1 MEGRRREEGGKCE
14 KMFGR
19 KKKTYGDDKD
29 DDDYDASEEVYET
42 PLPPS
47 MPVVKATIDT
57 IVELAVSQRLFLS
70 QHADKLKLELVKERE
85 GRTLADGS
93 WYLNG
98 FSLTDEDALD
108 LVRASPDTL
117 SNLTYT
123 NYTDTTSIWAK
134 LTSWLRFGSKEAS
147 RSGINV
153 ADDLAFG
160 LAVCEVVEVAGHV
173 LAGVSYAMSS
183 QAPRLG
189 KPLTRKLA
197 FEMTS
202 SLHRGRSHS
211 MYLVADISNSAQRT
225 ASSRTSNILKANLS
239 LYIYTPMLLNGLKG
253 VAVNVSGRRV
263 DDLPESGIDEA
274 ELMRVL
280 SKKGVFVANA
290 ASNFLLDSNLE
301 VSSQRA
307 ATVTLVATERLVDSA
322 NSALTAFF
330 ADEYAKQESIRASER
345 REKLKRELE
354 AARERERAELQREA
368 AERAERDGSE
378 RAETRYRVDPNA
390 DPQNMVQTFRA
401 RIN

>member
-1 MEGRRREEGGKCE
+1 
-14 KMFGR
+14 MFGR
-19 KKKTYGDDKD
+19 KKTYGDDKN

-98 FSLTDEDALD
+98 FSLTDEDAID

-173 LAGVSYAMSS
+173 LAGVSYALSN
-183 QAPRLG
+183 QFPRLG
-189 KPLTRKLA
+189 KPVNRKLA
-197 FEMTS
+197 FELTTS
-202 SLHRGRSHS
+202 AHRGRSHS

-225 ASSRTSNILKANLS
+225 ASSRTSNILSANLS
-239 LYIYTPMLLNGLKG
+239 LYIYTPLLLKGLKG

-263 DDLPESGIDEA
+263 DDLPESDLDEA

-301 VSSQRA
+301 VSSERA
-307 ATVTLVATERLVDSA
+307 ATVTLVATERLIDSA

-330 ADEYAKQESIRASER
+330 QDEYLKQESIRASER
-345 REKLKRELE
+345 REKLKQELE
-354 AARERERAELQREA
+354 DARERELAELQREKVER
-368 AERAERDGSE
+368 AERAERDGRGGSE
-378 RAETRYRVDPNA
+378 RAETRYRIDPEA
-390 DPQNMVQTFRA
+390 DPSEIVDTYRA